1 MKKVTG
7 SLIIILSLN
16 LSVLQFVQ
24 AQRISNLGFDKPSIV
39 NPQAAFGWTNVWK
52 RHRLSIDS
60 LVSHSGRFSLESHAL
75 NNDIKGFGISM
86 QHIPVKLIQG
96 NSLKV
101 SVWIRTQKI
110 TKGEAMVRFFVFDKN
125 QKLINQLK
133 LPN

>member
-1 MKKVTG
+1 
-7 SLIIILSLN
+7 
-16 LSVLQFVQ
+16 
-24 AQRISNLGFDKPSIV
+24 
-39 NPQAAFGWTNVWK
+39 
-52 RHRLSIDS
+52 
-60 LVSHSGRFSLESHAL
+60 
-75 NNDIKGFGISM
+75 M